1 MAEEI
6 VIASGNAGKLAEIR
20 EILAPLSMTV
30 VPQTEFQVDDAVED
44 GLTFIENALIK
55 ARHAARICARAVIA
69 DDSGLEVAALH
80 GAPGIHSARYAG
92 VHGDDAANNEKLLRE
107 LQGLEGRQRSANF
120 RCVMV
125 YLRHAEDP
133 APLIAQGV
141 WRGRIINEPRGKG
154 GFGYDPLFLGDGL
167 GSTGAELAP
176 AQKNAISHRGQALRL
191 LAAELAALNQR

>member
-1 MAEEI
+1 MVDEI

-20 EILAPLSMTV
+20 EILEPLSFRV
-30 VPQTEFQVDDAVED
+30 VSQTEYQVTDAVED

-55 ARHAARICARAVIA
+55 ARHAARNCSKPAIA
-69 DDSGLEVAALH
+69 DDSGLEVAALN

-92 VHGDDAANNEKLLRE
+92 VHGDDAANNAKLLRE
-107 LQGLEGRQRSANF
+107 LAGLKGRERAANF

-141 WRGRIINEPRGKG
+141 WRGRIADEPRGDG

-167 GSTGAELAP
+167 GSTGAELVP

-191 LAAELAALNQR
+191 LAAELAAIR

>member
-20 EILAPLSMTV
+20 EILAPLSITV
-30 VPQTEFQVDDAVED
+30 VPQTEFQVDNAVED

-55 ARHAARICARAVIA
+55 ARHAARICARPVIA
-69 DDSGLEVAALH
+69 DDSGLEVAALN

-92 VHGDDAANNEKLLRE
+92 VHGDDSANNEKLLRE
-107 LQGLEGRQRSANF
+107 LKGLEGRKRRANF

-141 WRGRIINEPRGKG
+141 WRGRIINEARGTG

-167 GSTGAELAP
+167 GSTGAELASV
-176 AQKNAISHRGQALRL
+176 QKNAISHRGQALRL
-191 LAAELAALNQR
+191 LAAELAALHRR